1 MILPCG
7 PFLDHNQRAVFV
19 SCLRI
24 EFALYFLLSQYFQ
37 NIKVVLATLSYPFLK
52 RHKKMNN
59 KTIATHNGN
68 FHADDVF
75 SIAALK
81 QIFPTL
87 KLIRT
92 RDFALIEKA
101 DIVIDVGGEYA
112 PDAGR
117 FDHHQRGGAGKRE
130 NGIPYSSFGLI
141 WQKYG
146 LEICQ
151 GNQAIA
157 NAVDTNLVSAID
169 AIDCGH
175 VEGIYKGISLSQTIS
190 MFNPTWQESSD
201 FDSCFDE
208 AVNFASRILKRF
220 IATANGG
227 ISAKDIV
234 AKAIDNAEDPRVIIL
249 DKYTPWKT
257 TVHALSKEALFIIY
271 PSPSGQWRVQAIPVE
286 LGSFEDRKSLP
297 KQWAGLSDSALQ
309 EVTGIDDAMF
319 CHNGLFIAGAESFE
333 STMKMASIAL
343 QAQ

>member
-1 MILPCG
+1 
-7 PFLDHNQRAVFV
+7 
-19 SCLRI
+19 
-24 EFALYFLLSQYFQ
+24 
-37 NIKVVLATLSYPFLK
+37 
-52 RHKKMNN
+52 MNDI
-59 KTIATHNGN
+59 TIATHNGN

-81 QIFPTL
+81 NAFPSI

-92 RDFALIEKA
+92 RDLDIIANA
-101 DIVIDVGGEYA
+101 DIVVDVGGEY
-112 PDAGR
+112 DVDTDR
-117 FDHHQRGGAGKRE
+117 FDHHQRGGAGARE

-151 GNQAIA
+151 GNQNVA
-157 NAVDTNLVSAID
+157 NAVDAGLVSAID

-190 MFNPTWQESSD
+190 MFNPTWQED
-201 FDSCFDE
+201 GHVDECFNE
-208 AVNFASRILKRF
+208 AVDFASTVLKRF
-220 IATANGG
+220 IASAKGG
-227 ISAKDIV
+227 ISAKEVV
-234 AKAIDNAEDPRVIIL
+234 AKAIEDAEDPRVIVL
-249 DKYTPWKT
+249 EKYTPWKR
-257 TVHALSKEALFIIY
+257 TVDALAKEALYVVY
-271 PSPSGQWRVQAIPVE
+271 PSQTGQWRIQAVPVE

-297 KQWAGLSDSALQ
+297 KPWAGLSDDELK

-343 QAQ
+343 TN

>member
-1 MILPCG
+1 
-7 PFLDHNQRAVFV
+7 
-19 SCLRI
+19 
-24 EFALYFLLSQYFQ
+24 
-37 NIKVVLATLSYPFLK
+37 
-52 RHKKMNN
+52 MND

-81 QIFPTL
+81 SIFPSF

-92 RDFALIEKA
+92 RDLELIAKA
-101 DIVIDVGGEYA
+101 DIVIDVGGEYDS
-112 PDAGR
+112 DADR
-117 FDHHQRGGAGKRE
+117 FDHHQRGGAGERE

-151 GNQAIA
+151 DNQDVA
-157 NAVDTNLVSAID
+157 NAVDAGLVSTID

-175 VEGIYKGISLSQTIS
+175 VKGVSQGISLSQTIS
-190 MFNPTWQESSD
+190 MFNPTWQEDSH
-201 FDSCFDE
+201 FDTCFDE
-208 AVNFASRILKRF
+208 AVDFASRVLTRF
-220 IATANGG
+220 IA
-227 ISAKDIV
+227 V
-234 AKAIDNAEDPRVIIL
+234 AKAIDSAQDPRVIVL
-249 DKYTPWKT
+249 EKYTPWKR
-257 TVHALSKEALFIIY
+257 TVHALSEEALYMIY
-271 PSPSGQWRVQAIPVE
+271 PSQTGQWRIQTVPVE

-297 KQWAGLSDSALQ
+297 KQWAGLSDNELK

-343 QAQ
+343 NE